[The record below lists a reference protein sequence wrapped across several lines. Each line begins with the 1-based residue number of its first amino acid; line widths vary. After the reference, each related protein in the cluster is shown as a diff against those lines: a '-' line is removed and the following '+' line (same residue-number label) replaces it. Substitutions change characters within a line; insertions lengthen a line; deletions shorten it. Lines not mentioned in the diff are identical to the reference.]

1 MKELKMY
8 ERYGSM
14 SEFLKTDTNWRSPDY
29 LARELYEI
37 NTYKLKDKELLAC
50 DELRDY
56 YISRQGTIITRL
68 RNLLDKDLKE

>member
-8 ERYGSM
+8 ERYSSM

-37 NTYKLKDKELLAC
+37 NTYKLKDTLLRGRH
-50 DELRDY
+50 DNINWGYD
-56 YISRQGTIITRL
+56 S
-68 RNLLDKDLKE
+68 NK